1 MGQTD
6 PRQPLPLAPANPQ
19 TESQTD
25 SRDAA
30 PRSRRVFNSRA
41 FRLSLGVA
49 LIALAGILIVP
60 RATNYTAEDAIVQG
74 RTATLSTPIE
84 GTVAA
89 LPMAQG
95 ESITAG
101 ASLASVAN
109 TRLDRSFLNELIT
122 DHDSLL
128 RRVDAL
134 AAQSAGLADLQNELN
149 GRATLLKGAATR
161 TLAREIAARQ
171 ADLRAVQADL
181 KTARLALARSETLA
195 AKQLTPISKLD
206 EARAKVEVLQADSD
220 RIDAELELLAE
231 ERRQAAAG
239 IFVADGRYGAPY
251 AEMRA
256 DEIAITLLDIA
267 ARKSEQETRVAQIE
281 RQIAEEERR
290 LAKVGSANIVSP
302 HDGVVWRVLTAP
314 GSDLVIGQEV
324 AEVLDCRTTFLEVLV
339 SEGRYNATRVGEKLN
354 YRLVGEDSF
363 QTATVTAL
371 RGANAVAADRGLAAN
386 LTASRDGQFRVFASF
401 DANAPTAT
409 SNATGYCDVG
419 RHAEVRFPT
428 ALGNGL
434 RNPLAIIQG
443 LFE

>member
-1 MGQTD
+1 
-6 PRQPLPLAPANPQ
+6 
-19 TESQTD
+19 
-25 SRDAA
+25 
-30 PRSRRVFNSRA
+30 
-41 FRLSLGVA
+41 
-49 LIALAGILIVP
+49 
-60 RATNYTAEDAIVQG
+60 
-74 RTATLSTPIE
+74 
-84 GTVAA
+84 
-89 LPMAQG
+89 
-95 ESITAG
+95 
-101 ASLASVAN
+101 
-109 TRLDRSFLNELIT
+109 
-122 DHDSLL
+122 
-128 RRVDAL
+128 
-134 AAQSAGLADLQNELN
+134 
-149 GRATLLKGAATR
+149 
-161 TLAREIAARQ
+161 
-171 ADLRAVQADL
+171 
-181 KTARLALARSETLA
+181 
-195 AKQLTPISKLD
+195 
-206 EARAKVEVLQADSD
+206 VEVLQADSD